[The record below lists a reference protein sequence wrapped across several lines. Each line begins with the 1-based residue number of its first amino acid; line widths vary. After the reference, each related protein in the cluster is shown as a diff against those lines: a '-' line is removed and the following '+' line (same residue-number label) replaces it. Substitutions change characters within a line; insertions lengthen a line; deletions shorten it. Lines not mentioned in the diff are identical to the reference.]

1 MTAFYETIAR
11 YYDAEVG
18 DRVDDLQLYSRL
30 AEEYGSPIF
39 DVGCGTGRVIL
50 HLAQEGY
57 DAHGIDDSRE
67 MLNRLDTKLS
77 HMPYLNE
84 YITYTQGDVLSF
96 ETEQK
101 YKLVLL
107 TYNALMHFHTQ
118 QIQMMLLDKLH
129 SITASDGLLV
139 LDLPN
144 AGEIFASQET
154 DAILLDREFI
164 EPETGHLVMLQ
175 SHSYLDRT
183 TQLLHVNWIY
193 DEITGDGIVKRLR
206 VPHVLRYFFF
216 PEIKLLLERCNFEIT
231 GVYGSTDEA
240 PFEDGCE
247 RMVIYAKPM

>member
-18 DRVDDLQLYSRL
+18 ERVDDLQLYSRL
-30 AEEYGSPIF
+30 ADTYGDPIF
-39 DVGCGTGRVIL
+39 DVGCGTGRVLL

-57 DAHGIDDSRE
+57 QVNGIDDSRE
-67 MLNRLDTKLS
+67 MLNRLDNKLKALP
-77 HMPYLNE
+77 HLRDNLN
-84 YITYTQGDVLSF
+84 YIQGDILQMP
-96 ETEQK
+96 TDQR

-118 QIQMMLLDKLH
+118 PIQMMLLDKLH
-129 SITASDGLLV
+129 AITAQDGLLV

-144 AGEIFASQET
+144 AGETFATQET

-164 EPETGHLVMLQ
+164 EPETGHLIMLQ

-183 TQLLHVNWIY
+183 TQLLHVTWIY
-193 DEITGDGIVKRLR
+193 DEIAGDGALKRLR

-216 PEIKLLLERCNFEIT
+216 PEIKLLLERCNFRIE
-231 GVYGSTDEA
+231 GVYGSTDED

-247 RMVIYAKPM
+247 RMVIYASPA